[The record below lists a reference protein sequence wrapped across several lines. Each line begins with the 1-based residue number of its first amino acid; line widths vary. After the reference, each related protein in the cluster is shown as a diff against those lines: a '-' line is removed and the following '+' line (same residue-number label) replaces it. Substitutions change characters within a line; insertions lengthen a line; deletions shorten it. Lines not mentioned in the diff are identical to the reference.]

1 MELTNDINSSKRHFQ
16 MDADYRHW
24 MEDVKQRLK
33 NYQIKAAVRVNSAL
47 LEFYWSL
54 GHDMANMKAEQ
65 KWGSGVIEQ
74 MSLDLKAAFPNL
86 KGFSTTNLWYV
97 KKWYLFYADEKLH
110 QLGGEIQSIDIEDG
124 AILQQAVGKFQGI
137 EMEVDAKLPQL
148 VGEFG
153 LPEKFGLVSWGHH
166 REIITHCQS
175 VGEALFYIQKT
186 IDNGWSRSALENNMA
201 AGLFAK
207 QGKAVTNFGT
217 TLPAQQSQL
226 AQELL
231 KDPYNFDFL
240 TMADDYK
247 ERELED
253 ALAQNISRFLLE
265 LGKGFSYVG
274 RQVELRVDD
283 ESFFIDM
290 LFYHIR
296 LKCYVVVELKTVK
309 FIPEFAGKLNFYVTA
324 VDRLLKQDDDKPTIG
339 LLICK
344 TKKDTLVEWALADI
358 HKPIGVAGY
367 ELHNILPKEL
377 VPSLPTP
384 QELERQLELMDK
396 KNSL

>member
-16 MDADYRHW
+16 VDADYRHW

-33 NYQIKAAVRVNSAL
+33 NSQIKAAVRVNSAL

-54 GHDMANMKAEQ
+54 GRDMANMKAEQ

-97 KKWYLFYADEKLH
+97 KKWYLFYADATPR
-110 QLGGEIQSIDIEDG
+110 QLGGEIQD
-124 AILQQAVGKFQGI
+124 
-137 EMEVDAKLPQL
+137 VDTEESKKLPQV

-153 LPEKFGLVSWGHH
+153 MPEKFGLVSWGHH

-201 AGLFAK
+201 SDLFAK
-207 QGKAVTNFGT
+207 QGKAVTNFRA
-217 TLPAQQSQL
+217 TLPTQQSQL

-240 TMADDYK
+240 TMTDDYK

-274 RQVELRVDD
+274 RQVELRVDG
-283 ESFFIDM
+283 ESFLIDM

-377 VPSLPTP
+377 VSSLPTP
-384 QELERQLELMDK
+384 QELEQQLELMDK
-396 KNSL
+396 KE

>member
-47 LEFYWSL
+47 LEFYWNL
-54 GHDMANMKAEQ
+54 GRDMANMKAEQ

-97 KKWYLFYADEKLH
+97 KKWYLFYADEKL
-110 QLGGEIQSIDIEDG
+110 QQPVGE
-124 AILQQAVGKFQGI
+124 FQGI

-148 VGEFG
+148 VGEFEM
-153 LPEKFGLVSWGHH
+153 PEKFALVPWGHH
-166 REIITHCQS
+166 IEIITHCQS

-396 KNSL
+396 KK

>member
-1 MELTNDINSSKRHFQ
+1 MEYTNDINSSKRHFQ
-16 MDADYRHW
+16 VDADYLHW
-24 MEDVKQRLK
+24 MEEVKQRLK
-33 NYQIKAAVRVNSAL
+33 NMQIKAAVRVNSTL

-54 GHDMANMKAEQ
+54 GKDMAKIKAEQ

-74 MSLDLKAAFPNL
+74 MSLDLKSAFPNL
-86 KGFSTTNLWYV
+86 TGFSTTNLWYI
-97 KKWYLFYADEKLH
+97 KKWFLFYADAKLH
-110 QLGGEIQSIDIEDG
+110 QLGGEFQSADIE
-124 AILQQAVGKFQGI
+124 
-137 EMEVDAKLPQL
+137 ENEKLPQL
-148 VGEFG
+148 VEEFEM
-153 LPEKFGLVSWGHH
+153 PEKFGLVPWRHH
-166 REIITHCQS
+166 IEIITHCQS

-186 IDNGWSRSALENNMA
+186 IDNGWSRSALENNMSS
-201 AGLFAK
+201 GLFAK
-207 QGKAVTNFGT
+207 QGKAITNFKT
-217 TLPAQQSQL
+217 TLPVQQSQL

-240 TMADDYK
+240 TLTDDYK

-253 ALAQNISRFLLE
+253 ALARNISRFLLE

-377 VPSLPTP
+377 ISLLPTP
-384 QELERQLELMDK
+384 QELEKQLKLIDNE
-396 KNSL
+396 

>member
-1 MELTNDINSSKRHFQ
+1 MELSNDINSSKRHFQ

-24 MEDVKQRLK
+24 MENVKQRLK

-54 GHDMANMKAEQ
+54 GRDMANMKAEQ

-97 KKWYLFYADEKLH
+97 KKWYLFYANEKLH
-110 QLGGEIQSIDIEDG
+110 QLGGEMQDIDTEENIK
-124 AILQQAVGKFQGI
+124 LQQ
-137 EMEVDAKLPQL
+137 P
-148 VGEFG
+148 VGEFEM
-153 LPEKFGLVSWGHH
+153 PEKFALVPWRHH
-166 REIITHCQS
+166 IEIITHCQS
-175 VGEALFYIQKT
+175 VDEALFYIQKT

-344 TKKDTLVEWALADI
+344 TKKDTLVEWALTDI

-377 VPSLPTP
+377 VSSLPTP
-384 QELERQLELMDK
+384 QELEKQLELMDK
-396 KNSL
+396 ID

>member
-1 MELTNDINSSKRHFQ
+1 MEYTNDINSSKRHFQ
-16 MDADYRHW
+16 VDADYLHW
-24 MEDVKQRLK
+24 MEEVKQRLK
-33 NYQIKAAVRVNSAL
+33 NMQIKAAVRVNSTL

-54 GHDMANMKAEQ
+54 GKDMAKIKAEQ

-74 MSLDLKAAFPNL
+74 MSLDLKSAFPNL
-86 KGFSTTNLWYV
+86 TGFSTTNLWYI
-97 KKWYLFYADEKLH
+97 KKWFLFYADAKLH
-110 QLGGEIQSIDIEDG
+110 QLGGEFQSADIEG
-124 AILQQAVGKFQGI
+124 N
-137 EMEVDAKLPQL
+137 EKLPQL
-148 VGEFG
+148 VEKFKM
-153 LPEKFGLVSWGHH
+153 PEKFGLVPWRHH
-166 REIITHCQS
+166 IEIITHCQS

-186 IDNGWSRSALENNMA
+186 IDNGWSRSVLENNISS
-201 AGLFAK
+201 GLFAK
-207 QGKAVTNFGT
+207 QGKAITNFKT
-217 TLPAQQSQL
+217 TLPARQSQL

-240 TMADDYK
+240 TLADDYK

-253 ALAQNISRFLLE
+253 ALARNISRFLLE

-377 VPSLPTP
+377 ISSLPTP
-384 QELERQLELMDK
+384 QELEKQLKLIDYE
-396 KNSL
+396 

>member
-33 NYQIKAAVRVNSAL
+33 NCQIKAAVRVNSAL

-54 GHDMANMKAEQ
+54 GRDMANMKAEQ

-97 KKWYLFYADEKLH
+97 KKWYLFYADEKL
-110 QLGGEIQSIDIEDG
+110 QQPVGE
-124 AILQQAVGKFQGI
+124 LQGI

-148 VGEFG
+148 VGEFEM
-153 LPEKFGLVSWGHH
+153 PEKFALVPWGHH
-166 REIITHCQS
+166 IEIITHCQS

-377 VPSLPTP
+377 VSSLPTP
-384 QELERQLELMDK
+384 QELEQQLELMDK
-396 KNSL
+396 KE

>member
-1 MELTNDINSSKRHFQ
+1 MEHTNDINSSKRHFQ
-16 MDADYRHW
+16 IDADYCHW
-24 MEDVKQRLK
+24 MEDVKRRLK
-33 NYQIKAAVRVNSAL
+33 NMQVKAAVRVNSTL

-54 GHDMANMKAEQ
+54 GQDMAKMKAEQ

-86 KGFSTTNLWYV
+86 TGFSTTNLWYV
-97 KKWYLFYADEKLH
+97 KKWFLFYANEKLH
-110 QLGGEIQSIDIEDG
+110 QLGGEIQSVDIDADI
-124 AILQQAVGKFQGI
+124 ILQQPVGEIQAI
-137 EMEVDAKLPQL
+137 DMEVEEKLPKT

-153 LPEKFGLVSWGHH
+153 MPEKFALVPWRHH
-166 REIITHCQS
+166 IEIITHCQS
-175 VGEALFYIQKT
+175 VGEALFYIEKT
-186 IDNGWSRSALENNMA
+186 IDNGWSRSVLENNIA
-201 AGLFAK
+201 TNLYGK
-207 QGKAVTNFGT
+207 QGKALTNFKA

-240 TMADDYK
+240 TMTDDYK

-253 ALAQNISRFLLE
+253 ALARNISRFLLE

-274 RQVELRVDD
+274 RQVEVRVDD

-377 VPSLPTP
+377 VSSLPTP
-384 QELERQLELMDK
+384 QELEQQLELMDK
-396 KNSL
+396 TK

>member
-1 MELTNDINSSKRHFQ
+1 MEYTNDINSSKRHFQ
-16 MDADYRHW
+16 VDADYLHW
-24 MEDVKQRLK
+24 MEEVMQRLK
-33 NYQIKAAVRVNSAL
+33 NMQIKAAVRVNSTL

-54 GHDMANMKAEQ
+54 GKDMAKIKAEQ

-74 MSLDLKAAFPNL
+74 MSLDLKSAFPNL
-86 KGFSTTNLWYV
+86 TGFSTTNLWYI
-97 KKWYLFYADEKLH
+97 KKWFLFYADAKLH
-110 QLGGEIQSIDIEDG
+110 QLGGEFQSADIEG
-124 AILQQAVGKFQGI
+124 N
-137 EMEVDAKLPQL
+137 EKLPQL
-148 VGEFG
+148 VEKFKM
-153 LPEKFGLVSWGHH
+153 PEKFGLVPWRHH
-166 REIITHCQS
+166 IEIITHCQS

-186 IDNGWSRSALENNMA
+186 IDNGWSRSVLENNISS
-201 AGLFAK
+201 GLFAK
-207 QGKAVTNFGT
+207 QGKAITNFKT
-217 TLPAQQSQL
+217 TLPARQSQL

-240 TMADDYK
+240 TLADDYK

-253 ALAQNISRFLLE
+253 ALARNISRFLLE

-377 VPSLPTP
+377 ISSLPTP
-384 QELERQLELMDK
+384 QELEKQLKLIDYE
-396 KNSL
+396 